1 MTRWNEG
8 VFEPYLPA
16 ELVLRQ
22 AEIGVIVA
30 DRQSSVLFA
39 NEYVARLLRLPV
51 GASQLTGQPLHT
63 LGFIPDGDLQ
73 KAADLSRQVLS
84 GVSWEGTFTGSRADG
99 SMVFLRVV
107 AVPLRHPSGDIDGM
121 VLMLSESGRRDA
133 QREQDRLRVLERIG
147 ERLAGS
153 LELDATLRQVAQI
166 LVPQFADHCFIDLF
180 TGEKLIRRAQ
190 AHAGGWEPPPGT
202 WARIGEPIYYP
213 SGHFMQQAM
222 TRLETIVVPDLH
234 AEYYPAPSE
243 ESMSAADQAGLTSVL
258 ASPLYA
264 RGELLGVMSLALSR
278 LTDRPDPHYDLS
290 DGDLVGAIASRVA
303 VAIDNAM
310 LFEAERQT
318 ALAFQ
323 QSLLPQRVPEL
334 DGLEVAFRYVPA
346 KPLETQGQGIQTQV
360 GGDWYDIIPLAAGRV
375 GLVIGDVEGRGP
387 RAAAN
392 MGQLR
397 AALRAYAQDEKAPAD
412 IMRKLDEWVRSTAP
426 AGAGGDPPT
435 VSCIYM
441 IYDAWSRELTFAN
454 AGHAAPLMASGG
466 TVRPLEV
473 RHKGVLLGV
482 RGRGIRGLP
491 TYKEQTVRLPPGAA
505 LVLYTDGLTDR
516 RTRIDGPGHY
526 TEAEAVAMLR
536 DAVLAA
542 GSGAAG
548 TGAAARAIAGGRD
561 AGPPGTPGG
570 GVASALALA
579 AENAVPGDID
589 DDMAIL
595 VLRSS
600 PEDLASAE
608 RIFPAEP
615 IMVSEARRLA
625 AATFASWDMDPDQAD
640 LACLLVSE
648 TVTNAVLHASVT
660 PSPTARRFD
669 LDTDPPAAIPASLSA
684 VPGVSAVP
692 AGLPSAWPTAVAAVA
707 AQAWDNPVAHRAPA
721 HRPRE
726 FVLRLRRGAEAVWV
740 EVFDP
745 DLRLPRLRTARA
757 TDEGGRGLYLVE
769 QLATRWG
776 SRPTPEGKAVWFE
789 IPLNGRL
796 RLVRRVGGPVEQGE
810 QHHHDDDD
818 RAPVLAVD
826 RQAQALAAAGPQPG
840 DTQADEHHQD
850 DSAHMPSS
858 RVHGRRYRS
867 SIRLIRDYDNLTD
880 SSRWARRRVRPAGAD
895 SRRRAWCGSAAGRAR
910 RACAA
915 GS

>member
-1 MTRWNEG
+1 MTRWNESAFDPS
-8 VFEPYLPA
+8 VSA

-22 AEIGVIVA
+22 AEIGVIGT
-30 DRQSSVLFA
+30 DRQGCVRFA
-39 NEYVARLLRLPV
+39 NEYVARLLRLSDD
-51 GASQLTGQPLHT
+51 AAQLTGQPLHA
-63 LGFIPDGDLQ
+63 LGFIPDGDLA
-73 KAADLSRQVLS
+73 KAEELSRQVLS
-84 GVSWEGTFTGSRADG
+84 GRSWEGTFTGTRVDG
-99 SMVFLRVV
+99 SMVFVRVL
-107 AVPLRHPSGDIDGM
+107 AVPSRLASGDIDGM
-121 VLMLSESGRRDA
+121 MVLVTEAGRRDA
-133 QREQDRLRVLERIG
+133 QREQDRLRLLERIG

-153 LELDATLRQVAQI
+153 LELDTTLRHVAQI

-180 TGEKLIRRAQ
+180 SGDKLIRRVQ
-190 AHAGGWEPPPGT
+190 THAGGWEPPEGT

-213 SGHFMQQAM
+213 PGHFMQQAM
-222 TRLETIVVPDLH
+222 ARLETIVVPDLH

-264 RGELLGVMSLALSR
+264 RGELLGVMALALST
-278 LTDRPDPHYDLS
+278 LTDRRDPHYDLS
-290 DGDLVGAIASRVA
+290 DGDLIGAIASRVA

-323 QSLLPQRVPEL
+323 QSLLPQEVPAL

-375 GLVIGDVEGRGP
+375 GMVIGDVEGRGP
-387 RAAAN
+387 RAAAT

-426 AGAGGDPPT
+426 VGAGGDPPT
-435 VSCIYM
+435 VSCIYL

-454 AGHAAPLMASGG
+454 AGHAAPLMAAGG

-491 TYKEQTVRLPPGAA
+491 TYKEQTVTLPPGAA

-516 RTRIDGPGHY
+516 RTRVDGSGHY
-526 TEAEAVAMLR
+526 TEAEAVDMLR
-536 DAVLAA
+536 AAILATVS
-542 GSGAAG
+542 SGAEA
-548 TGAAARAIAGGRD
+548 
-561 AGPPGTPGG
+561 
-570 GVASALALA
+570 GVACALALA

-600 PEDLASAE
+600 PEDLASLE
-608 RIFPAEP
+608 RSFPAEP
-615 IMVSEARRLA
+615 IMVSEARRVA
-625 AATFASWDMDPDQAD
+625 AATFASWKMDPDQAD

-648 TVTNAVLHASVT
+648 MVTNAVLHASVT
-660 PSPTARRFD
+660 P
-669 LDTDPPAAIPASLSA
+669 
-684 VPGVSAVP
+684 VP
-692 AGLPSAWPTAVAAVA
+692 AGRRFEIEIDAPLPAAPPGPGPLPGAWPTAAAIA
-707 AQAWDNPVAHRAPA
+707 AQGWDDPVTHQVPP

-726 FVLRLRRGAEAVWV
+726 FVLRLRRGAELVWV

-745 DLRLPRLRTARA
+745 DLRLPRLRSARA

-789 IPLNGRL
+789 IALDGK
-796 RLVRRVGGPVEQGE
+796 GG
-810 QHHHDDDD
+810 
-818 RAPVLAVD
+818 
-826 RQAQALAAAGPQPG
+826 
-840 DTQADEHHQD
+840 
-850 DSAHMPSS
+850 
-858 RVHGRRYRS
+858 
-867 SIRLIRDYDNLTD
+867 
-880 SSRWARRRVRPAGAD
+880 
-895 SRRRAWCGSAAGRAR
+895 
-910 RACAA
+910 
-915 GS
+915 

>member
-1 MTRWNEG
+1 
-8 VFEPYLPA
+8 
-16 ELVLRQ
+16 VLRQ

-30 DRQSSVLFA
+30 DRQSNVLFV
-39 NEYVARLLRLPV
+39 NEYVARLLRLPAD
-51 GASQLTGQPLHT
+51 ASRVAGQPLHT
-63 LGFIPDGDLQ
+63 LGFIPDGDLP

-84 GVSWEGTFTGSRADG
+84 GMSWEGTFTGTRIDG
-99 SMVFLRVV
+99 TLVFVKVL

-121 VLMLSESGRRDA
+121 VVLVTEAGRRDA
-133 QREQDRLRVLERIG
+133 QGEQDRLRLLERIG

-180 TGEKLIRRAQ
+180 SGDKLVRRVQ
-190 AHAGGWEPPPGT
+190 THAGGWEPPPGT
-202 WARIGEPIYYP
+202 WASVGEPITYP
-213 SGHFMQQAM
+213 PGHFMQQAM

-234 AEYYPAPSE
+234 AGYYPAPSE

-278 LTDRPDPHYDLS
+278 ITDRPDPHYDLS
-290 DGDLVGAIASRVA
+290 DGDLISAIASRVA

-310 LFEAERQT
+310 LFEAERHT

-323 QSLLPQRVPEL
+323 QSLLPQEAPDL

-375 GLVIGDVEGRGP
+375 GMVIGDVEGRGA
-387 RAAAN
+387 RAAAT

-397 AALRAYAQDEKAPAD
+397 AALRAYAQDEKSPAD

-426 AGAGGDPPT
+426 VGAGGDPPT
-435 VSCIYM
+435 VSCIYL

-454 AGHAAPLMASGG
+454 AGHAAPLMAAGG
-466 TVRPLEV
+466 AVRPLEI

-491 TYKEQTVRLPPGAA
+491 TYKEQTVKLPPGAA

-516 RTRIDGPGHY
+516 RTRADGRGHY
-526 TEAEAVAMLR
+526 TEAEAVTMLR
-536 DAVLAA
+536 DAILAA
-542 GSGAAG
+542 VSSGAAD
-548 TGAAARAIAGGRD
+548 TGASAT
-561 AGPPGTPGG
+561 GT
-570 GVASALALA
+570 GVASALVLA
-579 AENAVPGDID
+579 AENAVPGTID

-600 PEDLASAE
+600 SDDLATAE
-608 RIFPAEP
+608 RTFPAEP

-625 AATFASWDMDPDQAD
+625 VSTFASWDMDPDQAD

-648 TVTNAVLHASVT
+648 VVTNAVLHASVT
-660 PSPTARRFD
+660 PSPSGRRFD
-669 LDTDPPAAIPASLSA
+669 MDLDPPVAIPASAS
-684 VPGVSAVP
+684 VPG
-692 AGLPSAWPTAVAAVA
+692 AWPATVAVAT
-707 AQAWDNPVAHRAPA
+707 QAWDNPIAHPVPA

-776 SRPTPEGKAVWFE
+776 SRPTPEGKTVWFE
-789 IPLNGRL
+789 LPLNSK
-796 RLVRRVGGPVEQGE
+796 RR
-810 QHHHDDDD
+810 
-818 RAPVLAVD
+818 
-826 RQAQALAAAGPQPG
+826 
-840 DTQADEHHQD
+840 
-850 DSAHMPSS
+850 
-858 RVHGRRYRS
+858 
-867 SIRLIRDYDNLTD
+867 
-880 SSRWARRRVRPAGAD
+880 
-895 SRRRAWCGSAAGRAR
+895 
-910 RACAA
+910 
-915 GS
+915 